1 MVRCLLTT
9 QRIHGV
15 DCRRAVKT
23 TCGVPQGSVLGPLLF
38 TIYMTPLESLL
49 KLHGMTYHLYADD
62 TQLFQEFSL
71 SDNTS
76 PEIAVRKME
85 RCVTNT
91 RQWMKT
97 NMLKLNDDKTEILI
111 IRPKSA
117 NQHLLPESVRIGNTN
132 VTHNTHARNLGVTF
146 DCNMSLERHVTN
158 ISRTAYYHLYI
169 IGRTRRYL
177 EQGHPKQLVHALVIS
192 RIDCCNSLLNGLSV
206 AVVEKLQRVQNACAR
221 VILIR
226 PKRDHVT
233 PMLLELHWLPFKCRI
248 TLLCY

>member
-1 MVRCLLTT
+1 M
-9 QRIHGV
+9 
-15 DCRRAVKT
+15 
-23 TCGVPQGSVLGPLLF
+23 F
-38 TIYMTPLESLL
+38 TIYMTPLASIL

-76 PEIAVRKME
+76 PEIAIRKME
-85 RCVTNT
+85 RCVFSI

-117 NQHLLPESVRIGNTN
+117 HQHLLPETVRIGAP
-132 VTHNTHARNLGVTF
+132 NTHARNLGVTF

-158 ISRTAYYHLYI
+158 ISRTAYYHLHS
-169 IGRTRRYL
+169 IGRIRHYL
-177 EQGHPKQLVHALVIS
+177 EQGHTKQPVHALVIS

-206 AVVEKLQRVQNACAR
+206 AVVEKLPRDQNACAR

-226 PKRDHVT
+226 SKRDHVHAHA
-233 PMLLELHWLPFKCRI
+233 LGAALASC
-248 TLLCY
+248 